1 MNYEKKLEELM
12 NNVNKF
18 LSKKFKKESLRT
30 DIPEKEARRIST
42 SQVTGIVKVR
52 MIPRNPSISMEE
64 TG

>member
-1 MNYEKKLEELM
+1 M